1 MSRIKY
7 NNGVTLSQ
15 GEELFGITY
24 EKGEVIFHQG
34 DQGDTMYIIQSGAV
48 EISQL
53 QGEQKT
59 VFALLEQGDFFGEMA
74 LIDKHS
80 RSAAA
85 TAISHSRL
93 LPLTRISLM
102 DRIRHDPGVVIHLLK
117 TLCKRITDTNLLL
130 RTKVQN
136 DENLRFILES
146 KRREDARI
154 TQQADNEKIGKP
166 DQLSNDTHPISS
178 NINRNSL
185 TEESLLPTASLSI
198 NRQECVSFEPGSI
211 IFDQDD
217 PGSSMFIIFEGE
229 VEISQGSDSDKYVL
243 ATLAPGDF
251 FGEMAIIIDQP
262 RTARASSMK
271 HTLLLPINQ
280 RDFLE
285 RMQREPE
292 LALYILQGL
301 IIRLRTM
308 LSVLSAPEKSL
319 NIMLRNLPPPLKKK
333 SRIKTAIIS
342 LSTCGGCSAIFLE
355 DQADLISLLEK
366 VRISYCPMLIDK
378 GEIGEV
384 EVAIVDGLVR
394 VKEDEEKLM
403 EARHKSR
410 YLIAWGTCAAF
421 GGIPAYANLYE
432 LEDLIKESYGH
443 AKDAFAYYLSGT
455 RGVDWATYQEQEKE
469 LKLLRRASKLD
480 DFVRVDY
487 YLPGCPPGVNLLVQL
502 LNELK
507 GEGNIVKLRPIVC
520 SECNRKPVK
529 STTDYFW
536 VSPRPIWDPNH
547 CFTSRGAI
555 CMGFITKGGCGAVC
569 PQGGLPCW
577 GCRGPSESA
586 FKKIEEGNSF
596 EEFMLNALI
605 NRHQKLEDQIKSV
618 IRIFRKRGFSSL
630 NFNRNF
636 ILDRSRIR

>member
-1 MSRIKY
+1 M
-7 NNGVTLSQ
+7 SQ

-24 EKGEVIFHQG
+24 EKGAVVFHQG
-34 DQGDTMYIIQSGAV
+34 DEGDTMYIIQSGAV

-59 VFALLEQGDFFGEMA
+59 VLALLEQGDFFGEMA

-80 RSAAA
+80 RSATV
-85 TAISHSRL
+85 TAISRSRL

-102 DRIRHDPGVVIHLLK
+102 NRIRHDPGVVIHLLK
-117 TLCKRITDTNLLL
+117 TLCKRITDTNLLF

-136 DENLRFILES
+136 DEKLRFILEN
-146 KRREDARI
+146 KRRENARMI
-154 TQQADNEKIGKP
+154 QQADNEKIGKS
-166 DQLSNDTHPISS
+166 DQLSKDTDHISPTINS
-178 NINRNSL
+178 NLL
-185 TEESLLPTASLSI
+185 TQESLLPTTSLSI
-198 NRQECVSFEPGSI
+198 NRQECVSLEPNSI

-217 PGSSMFIIFEGE
+217 PGSSMFIIVEGE
-229 VEISQGSDSDKYVL
+229 VEISQGTDSDKYVL
-243 ATLAPGDF
+243 ATLGSGDF

-262 RTARASSMK
+262 RTARASSLK

-280 RDFLE
+280 SDFLE
-285 RMQREPE
+285 RIQREPE

-319 NIMLRNLPPPLKKK
+319 STMLQNLPPPLKKK
-333 SRIKTAIIS
+333 TRIKTAVIS
-342 LSTCGGCSAIFLE
+342 LSTCGGCSAAFLE
-355 DQADLISLLEK
+355 DQTELISLLEK
-366 VRISYCPMLIDK
+366 VRISYCPMLMDK

-394 VKEDEEKLM
+394 VKEDEEKLI

-443 AKDAFAYYLSGT
+443 AKDAFAYYFSGT
-455 RGVDWATYQEQEKE
+455 RNVDWATYQEQEKE

-487 YLPGCPPGVNLLVQL
+487 YLPGCPPKVDLLVQL
-502 LNELK
+502 INELK
-507 GEGNIVKLRPIVC
+507 GEGDTAKPRPIVC
-520 SECNRKPVK
+520 SECNRKHVK

-536 VSPRPIWDPNH
+536 VSPRPVWDPNH
-547 CFTSRGAI
+547 CFISRGAV

-577 GCRGPSESA
+577 GCRGPSEIA
-586 FKKIEEGNSF
+586 FKKMGEGNSF
-596 EEFMLNALI
+596 EGFMLNALV
-605 NRHQKLEDQIKSV
+605 NRHQNLEGQIKSV
-618 IRIFRKRGFSSL
+618 MRIFRKHGFSSL
-630 NFNRNF
+630 KFNRNF